1 MQKMFKEMATA
12 GYSKLMPAIAAGQ
25 SQSEF
30 LSLLDYE
37 KNILGLEERMTP
49 LQISS
54 TQSSKNSNITG
65 EEKKVG
71 APEKD
76 DSEKSEKTIQNKESM
91 S

>member
-1 MQKMFKEMATA
+1 
-12 GYSKLMPAIAAGQ
+12 
-25 SQSEF
+25 
-30 LSLLDYE
+30 
-37 KNILGLEERMTP
+37 MTP

-54 TQSSKNSNITG
+54 TQSSKNSNTTG